1 MPEQI
6 IARTYRLDPE
16 TAKQIKILSA
26 EYGRT
31 AGQMLT
37 LLVALA
43 EAQPEELAAI
53 AAAIPPAGK

>member
-1 MPEQI
+1 MEEI
-6 IARTYRLDPE
+6 IARTYRLNPE
-16 TAKQIKILSA
+16 TAKKIKILSA

-43 EAQPEELAAI
+43 EAQPDHLAAL
-53 AAAIPPAGK
+53 AASIPPEGK